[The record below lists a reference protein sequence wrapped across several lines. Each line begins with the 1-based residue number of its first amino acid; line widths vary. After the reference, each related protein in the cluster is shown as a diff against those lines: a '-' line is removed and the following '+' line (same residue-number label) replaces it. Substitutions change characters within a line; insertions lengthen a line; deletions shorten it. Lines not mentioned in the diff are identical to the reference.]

1 METKLKVSRIEKMK
15 DQLRFEGYFS
25 IDAIGRSGDLALLW
39 KEEVLVSV
47 VNFSQRHVTV
57 EVKDENRIGLWLL
70 TCFYGELDTSK

>member
-25 IDAIGRSGDLALLW
+25 IDAIGRSGGLALLW

-47 VNFSQRHVTV
+47 VNFSQRH
-57 EVKDENRIGLWLL
+57 G
-70 TCFYGELDTSK
+70 